1 MIEIFMKIVYL
12 CIFHVARRS
21 TFLART
27 TTEENQMTRSRS
39 RKPPCSPSLFVAT
52 LLAVHGQYKF
62 SPTCTE
68 QMETSLCGFP
78 AAILPLCDRNEIERD
93 SRRKGR
99 EKKRRSFSTM
109 LQAETASLRRQELR
123 QTLVRVKYTRYS
135 RLRLTLVRLICWKNH
150 LVINLG
156 DMHVEKEQV
165 PGKLFSGIYGGI
177 CS

>member
-1 MIEIFMKIVYL
+1 MIGIFMKIVYL

-21 TFLART
+21 TFLARIT
-27 TTEENQMTRSRS
+27 AEENQMTRSRS

-78 AAILPLCDRNEIERD
+78 AAILPLCDRNKIERD

-99 EKKRRSFSTM
+99 EKKEIVFDDVTGRNGVIKATRIAIDVGSREIHAVLAASFNACSVN
-109 LQAETASLRRQELR
+109 LLEESFGDKSWRYACGEGAS
-123 QTLVRVKYTRYS
+123 S
-135 RLRLTLVRLICWKNH
+135 R
-150 LVINLG
+150 
-156 DMHVEKEQV
+156 
-165 PGKLFSGIYGGI
+165 
-177 CS
+177 